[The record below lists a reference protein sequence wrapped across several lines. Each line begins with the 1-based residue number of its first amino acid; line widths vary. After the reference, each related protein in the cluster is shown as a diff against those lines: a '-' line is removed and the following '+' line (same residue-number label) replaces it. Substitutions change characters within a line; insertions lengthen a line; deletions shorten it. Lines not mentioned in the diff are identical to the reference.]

1 MFLCAIFENMKR
13 LPLLLSFI
21 ISAACSFAQE
31 KGNAVQ
37 FHSSQEVQLRID
49 ELIRTKQY
57 PHTQANFEQ
66 ANLVSLG
73 TVITGD
79 TVINKLGMLKKKSKK
94 KYKLAY
100 NLRYSIK
107 ADKIVSI
114 DLPKKKKKRFLVF

>member
-1 MFLCAIFENMKR
+1 MKFR
-13 LPLLLSFI
+13 
-21 ISAACSFAQE
+21 
-31 KGNAVQ
+31 
-37 FHSSQEVQLRID
+37 SSQEVQRRID
-49 ELIRTKQY
+49 ELLRTKQY
-57 PHTQANFEQ
+57 PSPPANFES
-66 ANLVSLG
+66 ATLVSLG

-100 NLRYSIK
+100 NVRYSIK